1 MVTKLYNKFLK
12 RIIVFS
18 LVIITILN
26 VFSPYRVYASSYDDL
41 RNLVEKIEED
51 PELASTFWT
60 SMSTSDLPRPS
71 KEIYGDEYIDAMTK
85 WIAVSLIPDIER
97 NQNEDLMNALLN
109 SEPFLEENMPE
120 SVISEE
126 QYQTGLD
133 SVNKAYEEY
142 NKTLEDGGS
151 KDDALGNGGSS
162 LTDDITDKV
171 EQDVVDGM
179 SKGADIW
186 DGGNALDTFG
196 GVLFNALFAIVAAI
210 FDAINAVL
218 QSVMYKGED
227 MNGPIGTIA
236 TVVSSA
242 FNIMTTDSSDAEFDS
257 VGANSSIS
265 VRIEH
270 GIWEFKYPHI
280 HYSCEEIFSGKVGI
294 LGIDFISGEGQTEG
308 LASVRKVIASWY
320 KTLRLI
326 AIVGFLSILI
336 YTGIRI
342 MLSSTAEDKAKYK
355 EWIINWFIGLG
366 ILFCMHYIM
375 SFIITVIQQF
385 NEGLSNTMQYIQVS
399 STVTGIGGNISG
411 TFNTNLIGL
420 VRFCIQSDVSI
431 FKLGYLIIYV
441 MLTTYTLKFT
451 FVYLKRVINMAF
463 LTLIAPIV
471 AFTYPLDKLSD
482 GNAQGFS
489 MWIKE
494 YVFNALLQPM
504 HFILYYILVGSSV
517 VIAAE
522 NPIYAI
528 AVLAFMSEGERLLR
542 KIFGFDKAS
551 GGTVKGMQDAFA
563 AAAIATSLRGLM
575 NRGGRNGS
583 NSSQGRVNFP
593 GATNKDYKTGITM
606 NENINPGNVLIGDSG
621 GNGSPGGPGAGG
633 SGSGGSGGAGDSGGG
648 NGTGGSGNGGSGGPG
663 AGSLTGGAGTNVDA
677 SSVNNIGANAAL
689 VGAGASAQG
698 LTGNSPQHRQ
708 GNQPLSIRQKAFRG
722 VKAVGKRAVRP
733 IWDFDRTGKYNKKRF
748 VRRIARGIVGA
759 GVGIT
764 AAAVQAGISL
774 TDGKYNPAEGVAAFA
789 AGYGLAGR
797 RVDGIADTFEEGYND
812 GLTKEEK
819 MSAYQEDFRNRDD
832 VIQFCKDNYG
842 DEWKEYRDRMADN
855 YVPRGFTDLKE
866 MKEMIKYSNA
876 ISGDTKNLTDS
887 QKKELLGKNDISAMS
902 IKNVQ
907 RRKQAENSLGTV
919 YDRDKENTYITA
931 KTQGLSPA
939 EAEEKAKQY
948 RGEDAAIRY
957 YNSIVKD

>member
-1 MVTKLYNKFLK
+1 MLKKSFNTLSK
-12 RIIVFS
+12 RIIAFA
-18 LVIITILN
+18 LVIIIILN

-41 RNLVEKIEED
+41 KNTLIELDNED
-51 PELASTFWT
+51 ILDTIISELNV
-60 SMSTSDLPRPS
+60 LEPGRQPS
-71 KEIYGDEYIDAMTK
+71 RSEYGDEYYDATTK
-85 WIAVSLIPDIER
+85 WLAYSMIPENERSEDI
-97 NQNEDLMNALLN
+97 NNALYMGG
-109 SEPFLEENMPE
+109 FWE
-120 SVISEE
+120 SNFPKDLITEG
-126 QYQTGLD
+126 QYQNIYNL
-133 SVNKAYEEY
+133 VNNAVEEY
-142 NKTLEDGGS
+142 N
-151 KDDALGNGGSS
+151 DALNNGATNEDALEQVG
-162 LTDDITDKV
+162 DKLEQTV
-171 EQDVVDGM
+171 EDKIENDKRQ
-179 SKGADIW
+179 GADIW

-242 FNIMTTDSSDAEFDS
+242 FDIMTTDSSDAEFDS

-326 AIVGFLSILI
+326 AVVGFLSILI

-342 MLSSTAEDKAKYK
+342 MISSTAEDKAKYK

-385 NEGLSNTMQYIQVS
+385 NDGLNRSMQYIQVQ

-441 MLTTYTLKFT
+441 MLTTYTIKFT
-451 FVYLKRVINMAF
+451 FIYLKRVINMAF

-489 MWIKE
+489 MWLKE

-528 AVLAFMSEGERLLR
+528 AVLAFMAEGERLLR

-575 NRGGRNGS
+575 SRGGKAGG
-583 NSSQGRVNFP
+583 NSSQGRMNFP

-606 NENINPGNVLIGDSG
+606 NENVNAGNVLIGDS
-621 GNGSPGGPGAGG
+621 NGSGGSGGGDSGGGDSGGGGSGGGGSGGGDSGGGSSGGGSSGGGPGAGG
-633 SGSGGSGGAGDSGGG
+633 P
-648 NGTGGSGNGGSGGPG
+648 GTGGPDAGNNQIIS
-663 AGSLTGGAGTNVDA
+663 SSTNT
-677 SSVNNIGANAAL
+677 N
-689 VGAGASAQG
+689 
-698 LTGNSPQHRQ
+698 RQ
-708 GNQPLSIRQKAFRG
+708 QQQPLSVRQKAYRG
-722 VKAVGKRAVRP
+722 ARALGKRAVRP
-733 IWDFDRTGKYNKKRF
+733 IWDFDRSGKYNKKRL
-748 VRRIARGIVGA
+748 VRKIAKGVVGA

-789 AGYGLAGR
+789 AGYGLASR
-797 RVDGIADTFEEGYND
+797 KIDGVADTFEEGYND

-819 MSAYQEDFRNRDD
+819 MAAYQEDFRNRDD

-842 DEWKEYRDRMADN
+842 EEWKEYRDRMADN
-855 YVPRGFTDLKE
+855 YVSRGFTDLKE
-866 MKEMIKYSNA
+866 MKEMIKYSNK
-876 ISGDTKNLTDS
+876 ISGDVENLTPS
-887 QKKELLGKNDISAMS
+887 QRKEIYEKNDISAMS

-907 RRKQAENSLGTV
+907 RRKQAEGSLGTV
-919 YDRDKENTYITA
+919 YDKNKENTYIAA
-931 KTQGLSPA
+931 KSQGA
-939 EAEEKAKQY
+939 EDPEKEAKRI

>member
-1 MVTKLYNKFLK
+1 MLKNSFSKLSK
-12 RIIVFS
+12 RIIAFA
-18 LVIITILN
+18 LVIIIILN

-41 RNLVEKIEED
+41 KNTLIELDNED
-51 PELASTFWT
+51 ILDTIISELNV
-60 SMSTSDLPRPS
+60 LEPGRQPS
-71 KEIYGDEYIDAMTK
+71 RSEYGDEYYDATTK
-85 WIAVSLIPDIER
+85 WLAYSMIPENERSEDI
-97 NQNEDLMNALLN
+97 NNALYMGG
-109 SEPFLEENMPE
+109 FWE
-120 SVISEE
+120 SNFPKDLITEG
-126 QYQTGLD
+126 QYQNIYNL
-133 SVNKAYEEY
+133 VNNAVEEY
-142 NKTLEDGGS
+142 N
-151 KDDALGNGGSS
+151 DALNNGATNEDALEQVG
-162 LTDDITDKV
+162 DKLEQTV
-171 EQDVVDGM
+171 EDKIENDKRQ
-179 SKGADIW
+179 GADIW
-186 DGGNALDTFG
+186 DGGSILDTFG
-196 GVLFNALFAIVAAI
+196 GILFNALFAIVASI

-242 FNIMTTDSSDAEFDS
+242 FDIMTTDSSDAEFDS

-265 VRIEH
+265 VRIQH
-270 GIWEFKYPHI
+270 DIWEFKYPHI

-366 ILFCMHYIM
+366 ILFCVHYIM
-375 SFIITVIQQF
+375 SFIITIVQQF
-385 NEGLSNTMQYIQVS
+385 NDGLNRSMQYIQVS
-399 STVTGIGGNISG
+399 STVTGSLGNISE

-441 MLTTYTLKFT
+441 MLTTYTIKFT
-451 FVYLKRVINMAF
+451 FIYLKRVINMAF

-489 MWIKE
+489 MWLKE

-528 AVLAFMSEGERLLR
+528 AVLAFMAEGERLLR

-575 NRGGRNGS
+575 SRGGKAGG
-583 NSSQGRVNFP
+583 NSSQGRMNFP

-606 NENINPGNVLIGDSG
+606 NENVNAGNVLIGDS
-621 GNGSPGGPGAGG
+621 NGSGGSGGGDSGGGGSGGGGSGGGGSGGGDSGGGSSGGGSSGGGPGAGG
-633 SGSGGSGGAGDSGGG
+633 P
-648 NGTGGSGNGGSGGPG
+648 GTGGPDAGNNQIIS
-663 AGSLTGGAGTNVDA
+663 SSTNT
-677 SSVNNIGANAAL
+677 N
-689 VGAGASAQG
+689 
-698 LTGNSPQHRQ
+698 RQ
-708 GNQPLSIRQKAFRG
+708 QQQPLSVRQKAYRG
-722 VKAVGKRAVRP
+722 ARALGKRAVRP
-733 IWDFDRTGKYNKKRF
+733 IWDFDRSGKYNKKRL
-748 VRRIARGIVGA
+748 VRKIAKGVVGA

-789 AGYGLAGR
+789 AGYGLASR
-797 RVDGIADTFEEGYND
+797 KIDGVADTFEEGYND

-819 MSAYQEDFRNRDD
+819 MAAYQEDFRNRDD

-842 DEWKEYRDRMADN
+842 EEWKEYRDRMADN
-855 YVPRGFTDLKE
+855 YVSRGFTDLKE
-866 MKEMIKYSNA
+866 MKEMIKYSNK
-876 ISGDTKNLTDS
+876 ISGDVENLTPS
-887 QKKELLGKNDISAMS
+887 QRKEIYEKNDISAMS

-907 RRKQAENSLGTV
+907 RRKQAEGSLGTV
-919 YDRDKENTYITA
+919 YDKNKENTYIAA
-931 KTQGLSPA
+931 KSQGA
-939 EAEEKAKQY
+939 EDPEKEAKRI

>member
-1 MVTKLYNKFLK
+1 MLKNSFSKLSK
-12 RIIVFS
+12 RVIAFA
-18 LVIITILN
+18 LVIVIVSN
-26 VFSPYRVYASSYDDL
+26 MFSPYKVYASSYSDL
-41 RNLVEKIEED
+41 RNLVEEIEED
-51 PELASTFWT
+51 PELASAFWS
-60 SMSTSDLPRPS
+60 SMSTADLPKPQ
-71 KEIYGDEYIDAMTK
+71 KDIYGDEYIDAMTK
-85 WIAVSLIPDIER
+85 WIAVQFMPDIER
-97 NQNEDLMNALLN
+97 NNNDVLKEALLN
-109 SEPFLEENMPE
+109 SEPFLDEYLPQSAIPEE
-120 SVISEE
+120 
-126 QYQTGLD
+126 YYTTGLNN
-133 SVNKAYEEY
+133 VNKAYEEY
-142 NKTLEDGGS
+142 NKTLEEGGS
-151 KDDALGNGGSS
+151 KDDALGNGGGS
-162 LTDDITDKV
+162 LNEDITDKV
-171 EQDVVDGM
+171 EQDVQDGM

-236 TVVSSA
+236 TVVGSA
-242 FNIMTTDSSDAEFDS
+242 FDIMTTDSSDAEFDS

-326 AIVGFLSILI
+326 AVVGFLSILI

-342 MLSSTAEDKAKYK
+342 MISSTAEDKAKYK

-385 NEGLSNTMQYIQVS
+385 NDGLNRSMQYIQVQ

-441 MLTTYTLKFT
+441 MLTTFTLKFT

-489 MWIKE
+489 MWLKE

-528 AVLAFMSEGERLLR
+528 AVLAFMAEGERLLR

-575 NRGGRNGS
+575 NRGGKAGG
-583 NSSQGRVNFP
+583 NSAQRRMNFP

-606 NENINPGNVLIGDSG
+606 NENVNAGNVLIGDST
-621 GNGSPGGPGAGG
+621 G
-633 SGSGGSGGAGDSGGG
+633 SGGAGSGGAGDSGTGG
-648 NGTGGSGNGGSGGPG
+648 SGAGDAGAGGPGAGGAGSGGAGDSGTGGSGAGGPG
-663 AGSLTGGAGTNVDA
+663 TGGPGTGGPD
-677 SSVNNIGANAAL
+677 
-689 VGAGASAQG
+689 
-698 LTGNSPQHRQ
+698 TGNNQIISSSTNANKQQ
-708 GNQPLSIRQKAFRG
+708 QQPLSIRQKAFRG
-722 VKAVGKRAVRP
+722 ARALGKRAVRP
-733 IWDFDRTGKYNKKRF
+733 IWDFDRSGKYNKKRL
-748 VRRIARGIVGA
+748 VRKIAKGVVGA

-789 AGYGLAGR
+789 AGYGLASR
-797 RVDGIADTFEEGYND
+797 KIDGVADTFEEGYND

-819 MSAYQEDFRNRDD
+819 MAAYQEDFRNRDD

-842 DEWKEYRDRMADN
+842 EEWKEYRDRMADN
-855 YVPRGFTDLKE
+855 YVSRGFTDLKE
-866 MKEMIKYSNA
+866 MKEMIKYSNK
-876 ISGDTKNLTDS
+876 ISGDVENLTPS
-887 QKKELLGKNDISAMS
+887 QRKEIYEKNDISAMS

-907 RRKQAENSLGTV
+907 RRKQAEGSLGTV
-919 YDRDKENTYITA
+919 YDKNKENTYIAA
-931 KTQGLSPA
+931 KSQGA
-939 EAEEKAKQY
+939 EDPEKEAKRI

>member
-1 MVTKLYNKFLK
+1 MLKNSFSKLSK
-12 RIIVFS
+12 RVIAFA
-18 LVIITILN
+18 LVIVIVSN
-26 VFSPYRVYASSYDDL
+26 MFSPYKVYGSSYSDL
-41 RNLVEKIEED
+41 RNLVEEIEED
-51 PELASTFWT
+51 PELASAFWS
-60 SMSTSDLPRPS
+60 SMSTADLPKPQ
-71 KEIYGDEYIDAMTK
+71 KDIYGDEYIDAMTK
-85 WIAVSLIPDIER
+85 WIAVQFMPDIER
-97 NQNEDLMNALLN
+97 NNNEALKDALLN
-109 SEPFLEENMPE
+109 SEPFLDEYLPQSAIPEE
-120 SVISEE
+120 
-126 QYQTGLD
+126 YYTTGLNN
-133 SVNKAYEEY
+133 VNKAYEEY
-142 NKTLEDGGS
+142 NKTLEEGGS
-151 KDDALGNGGSS
+151 KDDALNNGGGS
-162 LTDDITDKV
+162 LNEDITDKV
-171 EQDVVDGM
+171 EQDVQDGM

-242 FNIMTTDSSDAEFDS
+242 FDIMTTDSSDAEFDS

-326 AIVGFLSILI
+326 AVVGFLSILI

-342 MLSSTAEDKAKYK
+342 MISSTAEDKAKYK

-385 NEGLSNTMQYIQVS
+385 NDGLNRSMQYIQVQ

-441 MLTTYTLKFT
+441 MLTTYTIKFT
-451 FVYLKRVINMAF
+451 FIYLKRVINMAF

-489 MWIKE
+489 MWLKE

-528 AVLAFMSEGERLLR
+528 AVLAFMAEGERLLR

-575 NRGGRNGS
+575 SRGGKAGG
-583 NSSQGRVNFP
+583 NSSQGRMNFP

-606 NENINPGNVLIGDSG
+606 NENVNAGNVLIGDS
-621 GNGSPGGPGAGG
+621 NGSGGSGGGDSGGGGSGGGGSGGGDSGVGSSGGGSSGGGPGAGG
-633 SGSGGSGGAGDSGGG
+633 PGAGGP
-648 NGTGGSGNGGSGGPG
+648 GTGGPDAGNNQIIS
-663 AGSLTGGAGTNVDA
+663 SSTNT
-677 SSVNNIGANAAL
+677 N
-689 VGAGASAQG
+689 
-698 LTGNSPQHRQ
+698 RQ
-708 GNQPLSIRQKAFRG
+708 QQQPLSVRQKAYRG
-722 VKAVGKRAVRP
+722 ARALGKRAVRP
-733 IWDFDRTGKYNKKRF
+733 IWDFDRSGKYNKKRL
-748 VRRIARGIVGA
+748 VRKIAKGVVGA

-789 AGYGLAGR
+789 AGYGLASR
-797 RVDGIADTFEEGYND
+797 KIDGVADTFEEGYND

-819 MSAYQEDFRNRDD
+819 MAAYQEDFRNRDD

-842 DEWKEYRDRMADN
+842 EEWKEYRDRMADN
-855 YVPRGFTDLKE
+855 YVSRGFTDLKE
-866 MKEMIKYSNA
+866 MKEMIKYSNK
-876 ISGDTKNLTDS
+876 ISGDVENLTPS
-887 QKKELLGKNDISAMS
+887 QRKEIYEKNDISAMS

-907 RRKQAENSLGTV
+907 RRKQAEGSLGTV
-919 YDRDKENTYITA
+919 YDKNKENTYIAA
-931 KTQGLSPA
+931 KSQGA
-939 EAEEKAKQY
+939 EDPEKEAKRI

>member
-1 MVTKLYNKFLK
+1 MDFICNKK
-12 RIIVFS
+12 INKIVKKIIVFLILFITLFMYMSKLIYADTIDGTQEDNESNQTADDEWTDDKITEIVES
-18 LVIITILN
+18 LISQGDDKDTIFDKIMDILPDNISDPITIFN
-26 VFSPYRVYASSYDDL
+26 
-41 RNLVEKIEED
+41 KI
-51 PELASTFWT
+51 WNII
-60 SMSTSDLPRPS
+60 
-71 KEIYGDEYIDAMTK
+71 EI
-85 WIAVSLIPDIER
+85 LFPDER
-97 NQNEDLMNALLN
+97 N
-109 SEPFLEENMPE
+109 
-120 SVISEE
+120 
-126 QYQTGLD
+126 
-133 SVNKAYEEY
+133 
-142 NKTLEDGGS
+142 
-151 KDDALGNGGSS
+151 
-162 LTDDITDKV
+162 
-171 EQDVVDGM
+171 
-179 SKGADIW
+179 GADIW
-186 DGGNALDTFG
+186 DGGRNEATFG
-196 GVLFNALFAIVAAI
+196 GILFNALFSIVSAI
-210 FDAINAVL
+210 FDAINAVF

-227 MNGPIGTIA
+227 LNGPLGTIA
-236 TVVSSA
+236 TVVSSS
-242 FNIMTTDSSDAEFDS
+242 FDIMTTESADEEFDS
-257 VGANSSIS
+257 VGASSSIK
-265 VRIEH
+265 VRIMH
-270 GIWEFKYPHI
+270 GVWEVKYPHI

-342 MLSSTAEDKAKYK
+342 MISSTAEDKAKYK
-355 EWIINWFIGLG
+355 EWIINWFIGLA

-375 SFIITVIQQF
+375 SFIITVIQKF
-385 NEGLSNTMQYIQVS
+385 NEGLSRSIQYIQVES
-399 STVTGIGGNISG
+399 VVTRNTPGITVNA

-420 VRFCIQSDVSI
+420 VRFCAISDVSI
-431 FKLGYLIIYV
+431 FKLGYLILYV

-621 GNGSPGGPGAGG
+621 GNGSSGGTGAGGIDPGGSGGGNGPGG
-633 SGSGGSGGAGDSGGG
+633 SGSGGSGG
-648 NGTGGSGNGGSGGPG
+648 PG
-663 AGSLTGGAGTNVDA
+663 AGSPTGGAGANIDA
-677 SSVNNIGANAAL
+677 SSVNNIGANATL
-689 VGAGASAQG
+689 VGAGATAQG
-698 LTGNSPQHRQ
+698 LTGNSPQQRQ

-748 VRRIARGIVGA
+748 VRRIARGVVGA

-842 DEWKEYRDRMADN
+842 DDWKEYRDRMADN

>member
-1 MVTKLYNKFLK
+1 
-12 RIIVFS
+12 
-18 LVIITILN
+18 
-26 VFSPYRVYASSYDDL
+26 
-41 RNLVEKIEED
+41 
-51 PELASTFWT
+51 
-60 SMSTSDLPRPS
+60 
-71 KEIYGDEYIDAMTK
+71 
-85 WIAVSLIPDIER
+85 
-97 NQNEDLMNALLN
+97 
-109 SEPFLEENMPE
+109 
-120 SVISEE
+120 
-126 QYQTGLD
+126 
-133 SVNKAYEEY
+133 
-142 NKTLEDGGS
+142 
-151 KDDALGNGGSS
+151 
-162 LTDDITDKV
+162 
-171 EQDVVDGM
+171 
-179 SKGADIW
+179 
-186 DGGNALDTFG
+186 
-196 GVLFNALFAIVAAI
+196 
-210 FDAINAVL
+210 
-218 QSVMYKGED
+218 
-227 MNGPIGTIA
+227 
-236 TVVSSA
+236 
-242 FNIMTTDSSDAEFDS
+242 
-257 VGANSSIS
+257 
-265 VRIEH
+265 
-270 GIWEFKYPHI
+270 
-280 HYSCEEIFSGKVGI
+280 
-294 LGIDFISGEGQTEG
+294 
-308 LASVRKVIASWY
+308 
-320 KTLRLI
+320 
-326 AIVGFLSILI
+326 
-336 YTGIRI
+336 
-342 MLSSTAEDKAKYK
+342 
-355 EWIINWFIGLG
+355 
-366 ILFCMHYIM
+366 
-375 SFIITVIQQF
+375 
-385 NEGLSNTMQYIQVS
+385 
-399 STVTGIGGNISG
+399 
-411 TFNTNLIGL
+411 
-420 VRFCIQSDVSI
+420 
-431 FKLGYLIIYV
+431 
-441 MLTTYTLKFT
+441 
-451 FVYLKRVINMAF
+451 MAF

-621 GNGSPGGPGAGG
+621 GNGSSGGTGAGGIDPGGSGGGNGPGG
-633 SGSGGSGGAGDSGGG
+633 SGSGGSGG
-648 NGTGGSGNGGSGGPG
+648 PG
-663 AGSLTGGAGTNVDA
+663 AGSPTGGAGANIDA
-677 SSVNNIGANAAL
+677 SSVNNIGANATL
-689 VGAGASAQG
+689 VGAGATAQG
-698 LTGNSPQHRQ
+698 LTGNSPQQRQ

-748 VRRIARGIVGA
+748 VRRIARGVVGA

-842 DEWKEYRDRMADN
+842 DDWKEYRDRMADN

-931 KTQGLSPA
+931 KTQGLKPA

>member
-1 MVTKLYNKFLK
+1 MLKNSFSKLSK
-12 RIIVFS
+12 RVIAFA
-18 LVIITILN
+18 LVIVIVSN
-26 VFSPYRVYASSYDDL
+26 MFSPYKVYGSSYSDL
-41 RNLVEKIEED
+41 RNLVEEIEED
-51 PELASTFWT
+51 PELASAFWS
-60 SMSTSDLPRPS
+60 SMSTADLPKPQ
-71 KEIYGDEYIDAMTK
+71 KDIYGDEYIDAMTK
-85 WIAVSLIPDIER
+85 WIAVQFMPDIER
-97 NQNEDLMNALLN
+97 NNNEALKDALLN
-109 SEPFLEENMPE
+109 SEPFLDEYLPQSAIPEE
-120 SVISEE
+120 
-126 QYQTGLD
+126 YYTTGLNN
-133 SVNKAYEEY
+133 VNKAYEEY
-142 NKTLEDGGS
+142 NKTLEEGGS
-151 KDDALGNGGSS
+151 KDDALNNGGGS
-162 LTDDITDKV
+162 LNEDITDKV
-171 EQDVVDGM
+171 EQDVQDGM

-242 FNIMTTDSSDAEFDS
+242 FDIMTTDSSDAEFDS

-441 MLTTYTLKFT
+441 MLTTYTIKFT
-451 FVYLKRVINMAF
+451 FIYLKRVINMAF

-489 MWIKE
+489 MWLKE

-528 AVLAFMSEGERLLR
+528 AVLAFMAEGERLLR

-575 NRGGRNGS
+575 NRGGKAGG
-583 NSSQGRVNFP
+583 NSAQRRMNFP

-606 NENINPGNVLIGDSG
+606 NENVNAGNVLIGDST
-621 GNGSPGGPGAGG
+621 G
-633 SGSGGSGGAGDSGGG
+633 SGGAGSGGAGDSGTGG
-648 NGTGGSGNGGSGGPG
+648 SGAGDAGAGGPGAGGAGSGGAGDSGTGGSGAGGPG
-663 AGSLTGGAGTNVDA
+663 AGGPGTGGPD
-677 SSVNNIGANAAL
+677 
-689 VGAGASAQG
+689 
-698 LTGNSPQHRQ
+698 TGNNQIISSSTNANKQQ
-708 GNQPLSIRQKAFRG
+708 QQPLSIRQKAFRG
-722 VKAVGKRAVRP
+722 ARALGKRAVRP
-733 IWDFDRTGKYNKKRF
+733 IWDFDRSGKYNKKRL
-748 VRRIARGIVGA
+748 VRKIAKGVVGA

-789 AGYGLAGR
+789 AGYGLASR
-797 RVDGIADTFEEGYND
+797 KIDGVADTFEEGYND

-819 MSAYQEDFRNRDD
+819 MAAYQEDFRNRDD

-842 DEWKEYRDRMADN
+842 EEWKEYRDRMADN
-855 YVPRGFTDLKE
+855 YVSRGFTDLKE
-866 MKEMIKYSNA
+866 MKEMIKYSNK
-876 ISGDTKNLTDS
+876 ISGDVENLTPS
-887 QKKELLGKNDISAMS
+887 QRKEIYEKNDISAMS

-907 RRKQAENSLGTV
+907 RRKQAEGSLGTV
-919 YDRDKENTYITA
+919 YDKNKENTYIAA
-931 KTQGLSPA
+931 KSQGA
-939 EAEEKAKQY
+939 EDPEKEAKRI

>member
-41 RNLVEKIEED
+41 KNTLIELDNED
-51 PELASTFWT
+51 ILDTIISELNV
-60 SMSTSDLPRPS
+60 LEPGRQPS
-71 KEIYGDEYIDAMTK
+71 RSEYGDEYYDATTK
-85 WIAVSLIPDIER
+85 WLAYSMIPENER
-97 NQNEDLMNALLN
+97 SEEINNALYMGG
-109 SEPFLEENMPE
+109 FWE
-120 SVISEE
+120 SNFPKDLITEE
-126 QYQTGLD
+126 QYQNISNL
-133 SVNKAYEEY
+133 VNNAVEEY
-142 NKTLEDGGS
+142 NNALNNGATNE
-151 KDDALGNGGSS
+151 DALEQVG
-162 LTDDITDKV
+162 DKLEQTV
-171 EQDVVDGM
+171 EDKIENDKRQ
-179 SKGADIW
+179 GADIW
-186 DGGNALDTFG
+186 DGGDTLSTFG
-196 GVLFNALFAIVAAI
+196 GILFNALFAIVAAI

-242 FNIMTTDSSDAEFDS
+242 FDIMTTDSSDAEFDS

-441 MLTTYTLKFT
+441 MLTTYTIKFT
-451 FVYLKRVINMAF
+451 FIYLKRVINMAF

-621 GNGSPGGPGAGG
+621 GNGSSGGTGAGGIDPGGSGGGNGPGG
-633 SGSGGSGGAGDSGGG
+633 SGSGGSGG
-648 NGTGGSGNGGSGGPG
+648 PG
-663 AGSLTGGAGTNVDA
+663 AGSPTGGAGANIDA
-677 SSVNNIGANAAL
+677 SSVNNIGANATL
-689 VGAGASAQG
+689 VGAGATAQG
-698 LTGNSPQHRQ
+698 LTGNSPQQRQ

-748 VRRIARGIVGA
+748 VRRIARGVVGA

-842 DEWKEYRDRMADN
+842 DDWKEYRDRMADN

-931 KTQGLSPA
+931 KTQGLKPA

>member
-41 RNLVEKIEED
+41 KNTLIELDNED
-51 PELASTFWT
+51 ILDTIISELNV
-60 SMSTSDLPRPS
+60 LEPGRQPS
-71 KEIYGDEYIDAMTK
+71 RSEYGDEYYDATTK
-85 WIAVSLIPDIER
+85 WLAYSMIPENER
-97 NQNEDLMNALLN
+97 SEEINNALYMGG
-109 SEPFLEENMPE
+109 FWE
-120 SVISEE
+120 SNFPKDLITEE
-126 QYQTGLD
+126 QYQNISNL
-133 SVNKAYEEY
+133 VNNAVEEY
-142 NKTLEDGGS
+142 NNALNNGATNE
-151 KDDALGNGGSS
+151 DALEQVG
-162 LTDDITDKV
+162 DKLEQTV
-171 EQDVVDGM
+171 EDKIENDKRQ
-179 SKGADIW
+179 GADIW
-186 DGGNALDTFG
+186 DGGDTLSTFG
-196 GVLFNALFAIVAAI
+196 GILFNALFAIVAAI

-242 FNIMTTDSSDAEFDS
+242 FDIMTTDSSDAEFDS

-265 VRIEH
+265 VRIVH

-431 FKLGYLIIYV
+431 FKLGYLILYV
-441 MLTTYTLKFT
+441 MLTTYTIKFT
-451 FVYLKRVINMAF
+451 FIYLKRVINMAF

-593 GATNKDYKTGITM
+593 GATNRDYKTGITM

-621 GNGSPGGPGAGG
+621 GNGSSGGTGAGGIDPGGSGGGNGPGG
-633 SGSGGSGGAGDSGGG
+633 SGSGGSGG
-648 NGTGGSGNGGSGGPG
+648 PG
-663 AGSLTGGAGTNVDA
+663 AGSPTGGAGANIDA
-677 SSVNNIGANAAL
+677 SSVNNIGANATL
-689 VGAGASAQG
+689 VGAGATAQG
-698 LTGNSPQHRQ
+698 LTGNSVQQRQ

-722 VKAVGKRAVRP
+722 VKAVGKRAIRP

-748 VRRIARGIVGA
+748 VRRIARGVVGA

-832 VIQFCKDNYG
+832 VIQFCKDNWG

-907 RRKQAENSLGTV
+907 RRKQAHDYFL
-919 YDRDKENTYITA
+919 
-931 KTQGLSPA
+931 P
-939 EAEEKAKQY
+939 
-948 RGEDAAIRY
+948 
-957 YNSIVKD
+957 

>member
-1 MVTKLYNKFLK
+1 M
-12 RIIVFS
+12 
-18 LVIITILN
+18 
-26 VFSPYRVYASSYDDL
+26 
-41 RNLVEKIEED
+41 
-51 PELASTFWT
+51 
-60 SMSTSDLPRPS
+60 
-71 KEIYGDEYIDAMTK
+71 
-85 WIAVSLIPDIER
+85 
-97 NQNEDLMNALLN
+97 
-109 SEPFLEENMPE
+109 
-120 SVISEE
+120 
-126 QYQTGLD
+126 
-133 SVNKAYEEY
+133 
-142 NKTLEDGGS
+142 
-151 KDDALGNGGSS
+151 
-162 LTDDITDKV
+162 
-171 EQDVVDGM
+171 
-179 SKGADIW
+179 IW
-186 DGGNALDTFG
+186 DGGEASGVIG
-196 GVLFNALFAIVAAI
+196 GILLNPLFSLVLAIV
-210 FDAINAVL
+210 DAINAIL
-218 QSVMYKGED
+218 QSVMYAGED
-227 MNGPIGTIA
+227 ANGPLSLIVQ
-236 TVVSSA
+236 VVKQA
-242 FNIMTTDSSDAEFDS
+242 FDIMTDDKADSEFDGS
-257 VGANSSIS
+257 VGQASTIT
-265 VRIEH
+265 VEIMKDDAKV
-270 GIWEFKYPHI
+270 KYPHI

-326 AIVGFLSILI
+326 AVVGFLSILI

-342 MLSSTAEDKAKYK
+342 MISSTAEDKAKYK

-385 NEGLSNTMQYIQVS
+385 NAGLNNSLEYIHVNA
-399 STVTGIGGNISG
+399 TTTIGGGS
-411 TFNTNLIGL
+411 TDFNTNLIGL
-420 VRFCIQSDVSI
+420 VRFCAQSTVTI
-431 FKLGYLIIYV
+431 FKLGYLILYV
-441 MLTTYTLKFT
+441 MLTTFTLKFT

-489 MWIKE
+489 MWLKE

-504 HFILYYILVGSSV
+504 HFILYYILVSSSV
-517 VIAAE
+517 IIAAE

-528 AVLAFMSEGERLLR
+528 AVLAFMAEGERLLR

-575 NRGGRNGS
+575 SRGGKAGG
-583 NSSQGRVNFP
+583 NSAQRRMNFP

-606 NENINPGNVLIGDSG
+606 NENVNAGNVLIGDST
-621 GNGSPGGPGAGG
+621 G
-633 SGSGGSGGAGDSGGG
+633 SGGAGSGGAGDSGTGG
-648 NGTGGSGNGGSGGPG
+648 SGAGDAGAGGPGAGGAGSGGAGDSGTGGSGAGGPG
-663 AGSLTGGAGTNVDA
+663 AGGPGTGGPD
-677 SSVNNIGANAAL
+677 
-689 VGAGASAQG
+689 
-698 LTGNSPQHRQ
+698 TGNNQIISSSTNANKQQ
-708 GNQPLSIRQKAFRG
+708 QQPLSIRQKAFRG
-722 VKAVGKRAVRP
+722 ARALGKRAVRP
-733 IWDFDRTGKYNKKRF
+733 IWDFDRSGKYNKKRL
-748 VRRIARGIVGA
+748 VRKIAKGVVGA

-797 RVDGIADTFEEGYND
+797 RVDRIADTFEEGYND
-812 GLTKEEK
+812 GLTPEEK

-832 VIQFCKDNYG
+832 VIQFCKDNWG
-842 DEWKEYRDRMADN
+842 DDWKEYRDRIAEN

-866 MKEMIKYSNA
+866 IKEMIKYSNA
-876 ISGDTKNLTDS
+876 ISGDTKNLSDS
-887 QKKELLGKNDISAMS
+887 QKKEVLGKNDLAAMS

-907 RRKQAENSLGTV
+907 KRKQAENSLGTV

-931 KTQGLSPA
+931 KTQGLSPD

-948 RGEDAAIRY
+948 IGEDAAIRY

>member
-1 MVTKLYNKFLK
+1 MFKKSFSNLSR
-12 RIIVFS
+12 RIIAFA
-18 LVIITILN
+18 LVIVIFSNI
-26 VFSPYRVYASSYDDL
+26 FSPYKVYASSYSDL
-41 RNLVEKIEED
+41 RNLVEEIEED
-51 PELASTFWT
+51 PELASAFWT
-60 SMSTSDLPRPS
+60 SMSTADLPRPQ

-85 WIAVSLIPDIER
+85 WVAVQFMPDIER
-97 NQNEDLMNALLN
+97 NNNEVLKEALLN
-109 SEPFLEENMPE
+109 SEPFLDEYLPQSAIPEE
-120 SVISEE
+120 
-126 QYQTGLD
+126 YYTTGLNN
-133 SVNKAYEEY
+133 VNKAYEEY
-142 NKTLEDGGS
+142 NKTLEEGGS
-151 KDDALGNGGSS
+151 KDDALGNGGGS
-162 LTDDITDKV
+162 LNEDITDKV

-186 DGGNALDTFG
+186 DGGNPLDTFG
-196 GVLFNALFAIVAAI
+196 GILFNALFAIVAAI
-210 FDAINAVL
+210 FDSINAVL

-227 MNGPIGTIA
+227 MNGPLSAIVS
-236 TVVSSA
+236 VVGSA
-242 FNIMTTDSSDAEFDS
+242 FDIMTTDTADAEFDS
-257 VGANSSIS
+257 VGANSSIT

-270 GIWEFKYPHI
+270 GIWEYKYPHI

-308 LASVRKVIASWY
+308 LASVRRVIASWY

-342 MLSSTAEDKAKYK
+342 MISSTAEDKAKYK

-385 NEGLSNTMQYIQVS
+385 NDGLSRTMQYIQVQA
-399 STVTGIGGNISG
+399 TVTGIGGNINS

-441 MLTTYTLKFT
+441 MLTTYTIKFT

-489 MWIKE
+489 MWLKE

-621 GNGSPGGPGAGG
+621 GNGSSGGPGAGG
-633 SGSGGSGGAGDSGGG
+633 SGLGGSGDPGDSGGG

-663 AGSLTGGAGTNVDA
+663 AGSPTGGAGANIDA
-677 SSVNNIGANAAL
+677 SSVNNIGANATL
-689 VGAGASAQG
+689 VGAGATVQG
-698 LTGNSPQHRQ
+698 LTGNSVQQRQ

-748 VRRIARGIVGA
+748 VRRIARGVVGA

-812 GLTKEEK
+812 GLTNEEK

-832 VIQFCKDNYG
+832 VIQFCKDNWG

>member
-41 RNLVEKIEED
+41 KNTLIELDNED
-51 PELASTFWT
+51 ILDTIISELNV
-60 SMSTSDLPRPS
+60 LEPGRQPS
-71 KEIYGDEYIDAMTK
+71 RSEYGDEYYDATTK
-85 WIAVSLIPDIER
+85 WLAYSMIPENER
-97 NQNEDLMNALLN
+97 SEEINNALYMGG
-109 SEPFLEENMPE
+109 FWE
-120 SVISEE
+120 SNFPKDLITEE
-126 QYQTGLD
+126 QYQNISNL
-133 SVNKAYEEY
+133 VNNAVEEY
-142 NKTLEDGGS
+142 NNALNNGATNE
-151 KDDALGNGGSS
+151 DALEQVG
-162 LTDDITDKV
+162 DKLEQTV
-171 EQDVVDGM
+171 EDKIENDKRQ
-179 SKGADIW
+179 GADIW

-242 FNIMTTDSSDAEFDS
+242 FDIMTTDSSDAEFDS

-420 VRFCIQSDVSI
+420 VRFCIQSDVSL

-621 GNGSPGGPGAGG
+621 GNGSSGGTGAGGIDPGGSGGGNGPGG
-633 SGSGGSGGAGDSGGG
+633 SGSGGSGG
-648 NGTGGSGNGGSGGPG
+648 PG
-663 AGSLTGGAGTNVDA
+663 AGSPTGGAGANIDA
-677 SSVNNIGANAAL
+677 SSVNNIGANATL
-689 VGAGASAQG
+689 VGAGATAQG
-698 LTGNSPQHRQ
+698 LTGNSVQQRQ

-748 VRRIARGIVGA
+748 VRRIARGVVGA

-842 DEWKEYRDRMADN
+842 DDWKEYRDRMADN